1 MHLAISSFYMLF
13 ISLKWMTTV
22 SCFPGTKSPI
32 DSTIYLF
39 PMHVTMLLI
48 VQYSLVT
55 QFCSNRHILVYIFIL
70 VCNSIKVEWPDI
82 HSNTHIQLYY

>member
-1 MHLAISSFYMLF
+1 
-13 ISLKWMTTV
+13 MTTV

-48 VQYSLVT
+48 VQYT
-55 QFCSNRHILVYIFIL
+55 L
-70 VCNSIKVEWPDI
+70 VCVGLVGQTWTVLSMAATGHFGEI
-82 HSNTHIQLYY
+82 